1 MSHSFPILPPA
12 ALKPLVAL
20 CDGRPL
26 AVFDLETT
34 GTDRLNDRIVEIAVL
49 RIHPEGEVVSLDQRV
64 NPGIRIPREASAIH
78 GITDA
83 DVQSSPTF
91 AAIAADLAAF
101 LDGIDLAGYN
111 IRGFDL
117 PLLAKEFERA
127 RQPFSME
134 GRRVVDVQTIFF
146 KKEPRD
152 LGAAVRFFVGREH
165 TGAHAALADVV
176 ATAEVLA
183 GELGRYPDLPATLE
197 GLHLFSVPAEG
208 RFVDPDKR
216 FFWRD
221 GAAVFAFGEHR
232 GRPLVDVART
242 HPAYLEWIA
251 RADFPVETKK
261 IVTAALGGVFPSRK
275 G

>member
-1 MSHSFPILPPA
+1 MSRSLPDLPPPVLQA
-12 ALKPLVAL
+12 LVAL

-34 GTDRLNDRIVEIAVL
+34 GTDRLNDRIVEIAAL
-49 RIHPEGEVVSLDQRV
+49 RVHPGGEVVTLDQRV
-64 NPGIRIPREASAIH
+64 NPGVRIPRESSEIH

-83 DVQSSPTF
+83 DVADSPSF
-91 AAIAADLAAF
+91 ASIAADLAAF
-101 LDGIDLAGYN
+101 FSGCDLAGYN

-117 PLLAKEFERA
+117 PLLLKEFERA
-127 RQPFSME
+127 RHPFSLE
-134 GRRVVDVQTIFF
+134 GRRLVDAQTIFF

-152 LGAAVRFFVGREH
+152 LAAAVRLFAGREH
-165 TGAHAALADVV
+165 VGAHSALADVV

-183 GELGRYPDLPATLE
+183 GELARYADLPRTLA
-197 GLHLFSVPAEG
+197 GLSDFSAPAEG

-216 FFWRD
+216 FLWRD

-232 GRPLVDVART
+232 GKPLADVART

-251 RADFPVETKK
+251 RADFPAEAKR
-261 IVTAALGGVFPSRK
+261 IVTAALAGTFPTK

>member
-1 MSHSFPILPPA
+1 MSHSLPDLPA
-12 ALKPLVAL
+12 AARKALVAL

-26 AVFDLETT
+26 AIFDLETT
-34 GTDRLNDRIVEIAVL
+34 GTDRLSDRIVEVAVL
-49 RIHPEGEVVSLDQRV
+49 RIHPGGEIASLDKRV
-64 NPGIRIPREASAIH
+64 NPGIRIPREASEIH

-83 DVQSSPTF
+83 DVESAPTF
-91 AAIAADLAAF
+91 AAIAADLVAF
-101 LDGIDLAGYN
+101 LDGADLAGYN

-117 PLLAKEFERA
+117 PLLAKEFERV

-134 GRRVVDVQTIFF
+134 GRRVVDAQTIFF

-152 LGAAVRFFVGREH
+152 LAAAVRLFAGREH
-165 TGAHAALADVV
+165 ARAHNALADVV

-183 GELGRYPDLPATLE
+183 GELGRYPDLPRTMT
-197 GLHLFSVPAEG
+197 GLHEFSSPAEG

-216 FFWRD
+216 FMWRD

-232 GRPLVDVART
+232 GRPLADVART

-251 RADFPVETKK
+251 RADFPAEAKK
-261 IVTAALGGVFPSRK
+261 IVTAALSGTFPSK